1 MAATGPVTSMTALAR
16 AALRAPLTRRARD
29 ELLFCLA
36 GVLVGLAVLGVV
48 VALLVPGTARSVVRA
63 VAIVAVLLPLAL
75 ATGLGRRLGA
85 AHRRLAE
92 RLLGERVPPPALPRQ
107 GSLGRLGAGLRDGP
121 SWRALAYT
129 VLKAPI
135 AVAEGYAV
143 FLWAAGLANLTYPF
157 WWGLFRNHPPG
168 VRLSPVLAGTPFPGR
183 VLHIGTYPG
192 TFLAFA
198 AGLFMVLASPWVARA
213 VVAADR
219 RLLRG
224 LLGPGRLAE
233 RVRDL
238 EQTRA
243 LAVDDSATLLRQV
256 ERDLHD
262 GAQIRLATLA
272 MHLGMAREKLGD
284 DGDPPDVTGAR
295 ELVDAA
301 HQNAK
306 DALAELRDL
315 ARGIHPPVLDNGLAD
330 ALATL
335 AAGSAIPVELATD
348 IPVRPTPAIETIAYF
363 CAAELL
369 ANAAKHSLAG
379 RIGLRATGR
388 GELLLLS
395 VTDDG
400 AGGADPAGSGL
411 SGLAQRVSTVDG
423 RLEVASPPGGP
434 TRVVVELPLRA

>member
-92 RLLGERVPPPALPRQ
+92 GLLGERVPPPALPRQ

-129 VLKAPI
+129 LLKAPI

-183 VLHIGTYPG
+183 VLHISTYPG

-198 AGLFMVLASPWVARA
+198 AGVVMVLAAPWVTRA

-262 GAQIRLATLA
+262 GAQMRLAALA
-272 MHLGMAREKLGD
+272 MNLGMAREKLD
-284 DGDPPDVTGAR
+284 DDDDATVR
-295 ELVDAA
+295 ELIDAA
-301 HQNAK
+301 HRNAV
-306 DALAELRDL
+306 DALSDLRDL
-315 ARGIHPPVLDNGLAD
+315 ARGIHPPVLDNGLAS
-330 ALATL
+330 ALDSL
-335 AAGSAIPVELATD
+335 AASSAIPASITAS
-348 IPVRPTPAIETIAYF
+348 IGQRPAPAIETIAYF
-363 CAAELL
+363 CAAELI
-369 ANAAKHSLAG
+369 ANATKHSFANQITINISTERAG
-379 RIGLRATGR
+379 VLR
-388 GELLLLS
+388 LDVS
-395 VTDDG
+395 DDG
-400 AGGADPAGSGL
+400 IGGADVTRGSGL
-411 SGLAQRVSTVDG
+411 SGLVQRVSTVDG
-423 RLEVASPPGGP
+423 RVDVSSPSGGP
-434 TRVVVELPLRA
+434 TVVTVVLPMKA